1 MMATDNKW
9 LKQLRKKDTFV
20 DHEYDAFA
28 PENCIFTPSPYINWT
43 FANKSHGIPKGSGV
57 LLYSDPKAGKSLLS
71 QAVAG
76 QLHEDD
82 GEGYVMYF
90 STEHKGKFQKGF
102 FGNIDPDRILMYDTS
117 DPRDIFD
124 FLAEDVAAMVQDGF
138 PLKLVI
144 IDSLTAIGGIK
155 AEGRS
160 VADHLIGDK
169 ALTITRGLD
178 RIIPFFKKNNI
189 TYITVAQ
196 VRMNI
201 GAMHGPDTKAA
212 VPKACEHNHEF
223 FMSVKRAG
231 AADDKKDISGNS
243 FEGEFKD
250 ARGKKAVTGHKIY
263 VKMEQ
268 NSIGQAGRTAKV
280 TLDYK
285 KGFINQHEEIFELGV
300 NTGVIERPNN
310 VTYNYEGESYRGKAA
325 MAQAIKDDPE
335 LGSRILDQVYALDS

>member
-1 MMATDNKW
+1 MGENKW
-9 LKQLRKKDTFV
+9 LKQLRKHDAYV
-20 DHEYDAFA
+20 ENSYDAFSE
-28 PENCIFTPSPYINWT
+28 ENCLYTPSPYINWI
-43 FANKSHGIPKGSGV
+43 FANKSHGIPQGSGV
-57 LLYSDPKAGKSLLS
+57 LFYSEPKAGKSLVS
-71 QAVAG
+71 QAIAG

-90 STEHKGKFQKGF
+90 STEYKGKFQKGF
-102 FGNIDPDRILMYDTS
+102 FANIDPERIITYDTN

-124 FLAEDVAAMVQDGF
+124 YLAEDVAAMVQDGF
-138 PLKLVI
+138 PLKMVV

-160 VADHLIGDK
+160 VGDHLIGDK

-178 RIIPFFKKNNI
+178 RVIPFFKKNNI
-189 TYITVAQ
+189 TYFTVAQ
-196 VRMNI
+196 IRMNI
-201 GAMHGPDTKAA
+201 GAMYGPDTKAA

-223 FMSVKRAG
+223 FISIKRAG
-231 AADDKKDISGNS
+231 SADDKKDLTGNS
-243 FEGEFKD
+243 FEGNIKD
-250 ARGKKAVTGHKIY
+250 ARGNKAVTGHKIY

-268 NSIGQAGRTAKV
+268 NSVGQAGRTAKV

-310 VTYNYEGESYRGKAA
+310 VTYVYEGQSYKGKNA
-325 MAQAIKDDPE
+325 MAQAIKENPDLAD
-335 LGSRILDQVYALDS
+335 RILNEVKLLDQ

>member
-1 MMATDNKW
+1 MAENKW
-9 LKQLRKKDTFV
+9 LKQLRKSDAAV
-20 DHEYDAFA
+20 DNNYDAFA
-28 PENCIFTPSPYINWT
+28 PENCTYTPSPYVNWI

-57 LLYSDPKAGKSLLS
+57 LLFSEPKAGKSLLS
-71 QAVAG
+71 QAIAG

-82 GEGYVMYF
+82 GEGIVLYF
-90 STEHKGKFQKGF
+90 STEMKGKYQKGF
-102 FGNIDPDRILMYDTS
+102 FGNVDPDRIVTYDTS
-117 DPRDIFD
+117 DPRDVFD
-124 FLAEDVAAMVQDGF
+124 YLADEVQPMVQDGM
-138 PLKLVI
+138 PLKMVI

-160 VADHLIGDK
+160 VGDHLIGDK

-178 RIIPFFKKNNI
+178 RIIPFFKKHGI

-201 GAMHGPDTKAA
+201 GEMYGPDVKAA
-212 VPKACEHNHEF
+212 VPKACEHNHEYF
-223 FMSVKRAG
+223 LSVKKAG
-231 AADDKKDISGNS
+231 SADDKKDISGQS
-243 FEGEFKD
+243 FEGEIKD

-268 NSIGQAGRTAKV
+268 NSVGQAGRTAKV

-300 NTGVIERPNN
+300 NTGIIERPNN
-310 VTYNYEGESYRGKAA
+310 VTYVYEGENYKGKKA
-325 MAQAIKDDPE
+325 MAQAIADDPE
-335 LGSRILDQVYALDS
+335 MGQRILDQVKMLDA

>member
-1 MMATDNKW
+1 MAENKW
-9 LKQLRKKDTFV
+9 LKQLRKHDAYV
-20 DHEYDAFA
+20 ENDYDAFA
-28 PENCIFTPSPYINWT
+28 EENCVYTPSPYFNWI

-57 LLYSDPKAGKSLLS
+57 LFYSEPKAGKSLLS
-71 QAVAG
+71 QAIAG
-76 QLHEDD
+76 QLNEDD
-82 GEGYVMYF
+82 KEGIVMYF

-102 FGNIDPDRILMYDTS
+102 FDNIDPDRFLVYDTS

-124 FLAEDVAAMVQDGF
+124 FLAEDVAAMVQDGM
-138 PLKLVI
+138 PLRMVI

-160 VADHLIGDK
+160 VGDHLIGDK

-189 TYITVAQ
+189 TYVTVAQ

-201 GAMHGPDTKAA
+201 GVMHGPDTKAA

-223 FMSVKRAG
+223 FISVKRAG
-231 AADDKKDISGNS
+231 SADDKKDIEGNS
-243 FEGEFKD
+243 FEGQVKD
-250 ARGKKAVTGHKIY
+250 ARGNKAVTGHKIY

-268 NSIGQAGRTAKV
+268 NSVGQAGRAAKI

-285 KGFINQHEEIFELGV
+285 KGLINQHEEIFELGV

-310 VTYNYEGESYRGKAA
+310 VTYVYEGENYKGKKA
-325 MAQAIKDDPE
+325 MALAIKEDE
-335 LGSRILDQVYALDS
+335 AMAERILNQVKMLDQ

>member
-1 MMATDNKW
+1 MADNKW
-9 LKQLRKKDTFV
+9 LKQLRKSDAVV
-20 DHEYDAFA
+20 DPGYDAFSK
-28 PENCIFTPSPYINWT
+28 ENCLYTPSPYMNWI

-57 LLYSDPKAGKSLLS
+57 LFYSDPKAGKSLVS
-71 QAVAG
+71 QAISG

-82 GEGYVMYF
+82 GEGYVLYF
-90 STEHKGKFQKGF
+90 STEYKGKFQKNF
-102 FGNIDPDRILMYDTS
+102 FGNIDPERIITYDTS

-124 FLAEDVAAMVQDGF
+124 YLVDTIEPMVQDGF
-138 PLKLVI
+138 PLRMVV
-144 IDSLTAIGGIK
+144 IDSLTSVGGIK

-160 VADHLIGDK
+160 VGDHLIGDK

-201 GAMHGPDTKAA
+201 GVMHGPDTKAA

-223 FMSVKRAG
+223 FISIKRAG
-231 AADDKKDISGNS
+231 SADDKKDLSGKS
-243 FEGEFKD
+243 FEGEVKD
-250 ARGKKAVTGHKIY
+250 ARGNKAVTGHKIY

-268 NSIGQAGRTAKV
+268 NSIGQAGRTAKI

-285 KGFINQHEEIFELGV
+285 KGFINQHEEIFELGA
-300 NTGVIERPNN
+300 NTGVINRPNN
-310 VTYNYEGESYRGKAA
+310 VTYEFEGETYRGKGA
-325 MAQAIKDDPE
+325 MADAIKSDPE
-335 LGSRILDQVYALDS
+335 LAKRILDKVKEMDA

>member
-1 MMATDNKW
+1 MSANKW
-9 LKQLRKKDTFV
+9 LKQLRKHDAVV
-20 DHEYDAFA
+20 DNSYDAFA
-28 PENCIFTPSPYINWT
+28 PENCVYTPSPYINWI

-57 LLYSDPKAGKSLLS
+57 LLFSEPKAGKSLLS
-71 QAVAG
+71 QAIAG

-82 GEGYVMYF
+82 GEGIVMYF
-90 STEHKGKFQKGF
+90 STEMKGKYQKGF
-102 FGNIDPDRILMYDTS
+102 FGNIDPDRIVMYDTS
-117 DPRDIFD
+117 DPRDVFD
-124 FLAEDVAAMVQDGF
+124 YLADEVQPMVQDGM
-138 PLKLVI
+138 PLKMVI

-160 VADHLIGDK
+160 VGDHLIGDK

-178 RIIPFFKKNNI
+178 RIIPFFKKHGI

-201 GAMHGPDTKAA
+201 GEMYGPDIKAA

-223 FMSVKRAG
+223 FLSVKKAG
-231 AADDKKDISGNS
+231 SADDKKDLTGQS
-243 FEGEFKD
+243 FEGEIKD

-268 NSIGQAGRTAKV
+268 SSIGQAGRTAKV

-310 VTYNYEGESYRGKAA
+310 VTYVYEGETYKGKKA
-325 MAQAIKDDPE
+325 MAQAIADNPDVAQ
-335 LGSRILDQVYALDS
+335 RILDQVKMLDT

>member
-1 MMATDNKW
+1 MTANKW
-9 LKQLRKKDTFV
+9 LKQLQKRDSYV
-20 DHEYDAFA
+20 DNEYDAFSK
-28 PENCIFTPSPYINWT
+28 ENCVYTPSPYMNWI

-57 LLYSDPKAGKSLLS
+57 LFYSEPKAGKSLVS
-71 QAVAG
+71 QAIAG
-76 QLHEDD
+76 QLHQDD
-82 GEGYVMYF
+82 SEGYVMYF
-90 STEHKGKFQKGF
+90 STEYKGKFQKNF
-102 FGNIDPDRILMYDTS
+102 FKNIDPDRILTYDTS

-124 FLAEDVAAMVQDGF
+124 FLAEDVQSMVQDGF
-138 PLKLVI
+138 PLKMVV

-160 VADHLIGDK
+160 VGDHLIGDK

-178 RIIPFFKKNNI
+178 RIVPFFKKHNI

-223 FMSVKRAG
+223 FISIKKAG
-231 AADDKKDISGNS
+231 AADDKKDITGKN
-243 FEGEFKD
+243 FEGEHKD
-250 ARGKKAVTGHKIY
+250 ARGNKLTTGHKIY

-268 NSIGQAGRTAKV
+268 NSVGPGGRAAKL

-285 KGFINQHEEIFELGV
+285 KGFINEHEEIFELGV
-300 NTGVIERPNN
+300 NQGIINRPNN
-310 VTYNYEGESYRGKAA
+310 VTYEYEGETYRGKNG
-325 MAQAIKDDPE
+325 MAEAIKNDPALAE
-335 LGSRILDQVYALDS
+335 RIVEQVKMLDQ

>member
-1 MMATDNKW
+1 MANKW
-9 LKQLRKKDTFV
+9 LKQLRNHDAYV
-20 DHEYDAFA
+20 EPDYDAFA
-28 PENCIFTPSPYINWT
+28 KENCIYTPSPYFNWI

-57 LLYSDPKAGKSLLS
+57 LFYSDPKAGKSLLS
-71 QAVAG
+71 QAIAG
-76 QLHEDD
+76 QLHENDPD
-82 GEGYVMYF
+82 GIVLYF
-90 STEHKGKFQKGF
+90 STEHKAKYQKGF
-102 FGNIDPDRILMYDTS
+102 FSNIDPERLVNYDTS
-117 DPRDIFD
+117 DPREIFD
-124 FLAEDVAAMVQDGF
+124 FLAEDVAAMVQDGM
-138 PLKLVI
+138 PLRMVI

-160 VADHLIGDK
+160 VGDHLIGDK

-212 VPKACEHNHEF
+212 VPKSCEHNHEF
-223 FMSVKRAG
+223 FISVKKAG
-231 AADDKKDISGNS
+231 SADDKKDITGKS
-243 FEGEFKD
+243 FEGEVKD
-250 ARGKKAVTGHKIY
+250 ARGKKALTGHKIY

-268 NSIGQAGRTAKV
+268 NSVGQAGRAAKI

-285 KGFINQHEEIFELGV
+285 NGIINQHEEIFELGT

-310 VTYNYEGESYRGKAA
+310 VTYIYEGESYKGKKA
-325 MAQAIKDDPE
+325 MAEAIKEDPMLAE
-335 LGSRILDQVYALDS
+335 RILDQVKMLDQ